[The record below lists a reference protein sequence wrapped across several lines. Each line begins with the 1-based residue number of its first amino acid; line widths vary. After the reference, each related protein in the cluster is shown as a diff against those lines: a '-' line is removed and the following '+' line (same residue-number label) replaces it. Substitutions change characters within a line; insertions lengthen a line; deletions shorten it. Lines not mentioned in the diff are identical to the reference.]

1 MAIVLQLLLN
11 SLITGSIYLLAGTG
25 LTLTYGLSRFP
36 NFAYAE
42 FITLG
47 GFAAYALLQRSPE
60 NFGASLV
67 LAFVVTGLVSV
78 LSYLLIFSP
87 LTKRHTPLIPLMVA
101 SIGLGYVLRYTM
113 GEIWSW
119 STIGYPLLWASYNWG
134 GVRLTSLWLCLIITA
149 LLVALSMHL
158 FFSYTKVGMAV
169 RAIATNPDLAL
180 VSGINTERVI
190 LFTWFL
196 GAALAGIAGVFRA
209 ADTQLYPMMGWDI
222 LLPIFAAVVLG
233 GIGSF
238 YGLLIASYLMGLAE
252 NLGVVL
258 LQALGL
264 STEYRMAIAF
274 LVLILVLIFRPRGLM
289 GGEGA

>member
-1 MAIVLQLLLN
+1 MVVLLQLLLN

-42 FITLG
+42 LITLG
-47 GFAAYALLQRSPE
+47 GFVAYTLLQHSPE
-60 NFGASLV
+60 SFWAGLL
-67 LAFVVTGLVSV
+67 LAFLTCGLVSV
-78 LSYLLIFSP
+78 LSYRLVFSP
-87 LTKRHTPLIPLMVA
+87 LVNRRASLIPLMVA

-119 STIGYPLLWASYNWG
+119 SDLGYPLVWTAYNWG
-134 GVRLTSLWLCLIITA
+134 GLRVTSLWLYLIA
-149 LLVALSMHL
+149 VALSAALLLHL
-158 FFSYTKVGMAV
+158 FFKCTKVGLAI
-169 RAIATNPDLAL
+169 RAIATNPDLAQ
-180 VSGINTERVI
+180 VSGINLERVI

-196 GAALAGIAGVFRA
+196 GAALAGVAGVFRA

-222 LLPIFAAVVLG
+222 LLPVFAAVVLG

-238 YGLLIASYLMGLAE
+238 YGLIIASYLLGLAE
-252 NLGVVL
+252 NVGVVF
-258 LQALGL
+258 LQATGL

-274 LVLILVLIFRPRGLM
+274 LVLILVLIFRPRGLL
-289 GGEGA
+289 GR